1 VTIWTSDISKAGT
14 DSNVFLQIYGVD
26 GKTEKNQLRN
36 RSDNFERAQKDVFK
50 VRFIIISYD
59 FFPQRDSN
67 LHYWYIA
74 APICLVSPK
83 YTNYIYRDF
92 FIVNTV
98 LLNLCSTNCQNF
110 YKFTNLFL

>member
-1 VTIWTSDISKAGT
+1 MLLIFVGIPYEVTIWTSDISKAGT

-50 VRFIIISYD
+50 VRFIVVNYD

-67 LHYWYIA
+67 PHHGYIV

-83 YTNYIYRDF
+83 YPIL
-92 FIVNTV
+92 V
-98 LLNLCSTNCQNF
+98 
-110 YKFTNLFL
+110 